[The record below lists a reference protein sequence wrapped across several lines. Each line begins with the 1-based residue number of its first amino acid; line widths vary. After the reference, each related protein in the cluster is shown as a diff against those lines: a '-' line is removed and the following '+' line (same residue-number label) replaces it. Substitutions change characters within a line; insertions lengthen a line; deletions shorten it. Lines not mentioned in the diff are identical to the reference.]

1 MRKQKK
7 NLIVIALCAA
17 SFMGMGS
24 LALSSGLAYIQQEFS
39 DVGTMWIQLLV
50 TGAVLTQVPVSL
62 LASWLCTKFSKR
74 SLILFSALLFLFCG
88 VTPFFLHNFAVILV
102 LRILYGAAVGLGP
115 TVSGSMAFQLFLD
128 ENERSRVVGLTGAF
142 GMLGGTYYTL
152 VGGLLSEIGWQYCF
166 LSYLVGVPIL
176 LLTFLFLPKDQELA
190 VEDAGNG
197 SPQIKAVYKIKP
209 EVIWIAFLFL
219 IYFTLYFAYTNNI
232 SAFVLN
238 SGLGGSS
245 ESGLS
250 YTIVNLS
257 GFFGGLTFYYVR
269 KCFRY
274 WTLPFS
280 VVVTGLGFF
289 VIATANSLP
298 MVFIGSFLHGIAI
311 GWYTPNNSILYG
323 EIMPPEAMTFTMGVT
338 GAIGNLGQLVS
349 TVAFAGV
356 ADALHVTTE
365 RGVLLMASYGYVILV
380 AVCMVYI
387 ALRLQRMKKPRKN
400 NDIKSGV

>member
-1 MRKQKK
+1 MNRQRKT
-7 NLIVIALCAA
+7 LIIIALCAA

-24 LALSSGLAYIQQEFS
+24 LALSSGLAYIQQEFA
-39 DVGTMWIQLLV
+39 DVDIIWIQLLV
-50 TGAVLTQVPVSL
+50 TGAVLMQVPVSL
-62 LASWLCTKFSKR
+62 FASWFCTRFSRR
-74 SLILFSALLFLFCG
+74 SLILFSVCMFLFCG
-88 VTPFFLHNFAVILV
+88 VTPFFLHNFTIILV
-102 LRILYGAAVGLGP
+102 LRILYGTAVGLGP
-115 TVSGSMAFQLFLD
+115 TVASSLVFQLFID
-128 ENERSRVVGLTGAF
+128 NNERSHVVGLTGAF
-142 GMLGGTYYTL
+142 AMLGGMYYTL

-166 LSYLVGVPIL
+166 LSYLIGVPIL
-176 LLTFLFLPKDQELA
+176 ILAFLFLPKDSELTA
-190 VEDAGNG
+190 INE
-197 SPQIKAVYKIKP
+197 SPTQPEIKAVYRIKP

-232 SAFVLN
+232 SAFVLV

-257 GFFGGLTFYYVR
+257 GFFGGLTFYYIR
-269 KCFRY
+269 KWFRY

-280 VVVTGLGFF
+280 VAMTGLGFF
-289 VIATANSLP
+289 IIATATTLP

-349 TVAFAGV
+349 TVVFAWI
-356 ADALHVTTE
+356 ANTLHVTTE
-365 RGVLLMASYGYVILV
+365 RDILLLSSYGYILLV
-380 AVCMVYI
+380 VVCTVYI
-387 ALRLQRMKKPRKN
+387 GLRLMNKRKLERN
-400 NDIKSGV
+400 TL

>member
-1 MRKQKK
+1 MNIQRKT
-7 NLIVIALCAA
+7 LVIVALCAA

-24 LALSSGLAYIQQEFS
+24 LALSSGLAYIQQEFA
-39 DVGTMWIQLLV
+39 DVDIMWIQLLV
-50 TGAVLTQVPVSL
+50 TGAVITQVPASL
-62 LASWLCTKFSKR
+62 LASWFCTRFSKR
-74 SLILFSALLFLFCG
+74 SLILFSVCMFLFCG
-88 VTPFFLHNFAVILV
+88 VTPFFLHNFTIVLV
-102 LRILYGAAVGLGP
+102 LRILYGAAIGLGP
-115 TVSGSMAFQLFLD
+115 TVASSLVFELFLD

-142 GMLGGTYYTL
+142 AMLGGTYYTL

-176 LLTFLFLPKDQELA
+176 ILTFLFLPGNNELA
-190 VEDAGNG
+190 AGNDAAAQ
-197 SPQIKAVYKIKP
+197 SEIKAAYRIKSD
-209 EVIWIAFLFL
+209 VIWIAFLFL
-219 IYFTLYFAYTNNI
+219 VYFTLYFAYTNNI
-232 SAFVLN
+232 SAFVLSN
-238 SGLGGSS
+238 GLGGSS

-257 GFFGGLTFYYVR
+257 GFFGGLTFYYIR
-269 KCFRY
+269 KWFRY

-280 VVVTGLGFF
+280 VAVTGLGFF
-289 VIATANSLP
+289 TIATATTLP

-349 TVAFAGV
+349 TVAFAWT

-365 RGVLLMASYGYVILV
+365 RGVLLLSSYGYVLLV
-380 AVCMVYI
+380 AVCAVYI
-387 ALRLQRMKKPRKN
+387 ALRLMNKRKLRRN
-400 NDIKSGV
+400 FA